1 MQEFNET
8 EKWIAITSIM
18 KTSQKI
24 KQLPKQH
31 IDYLFINLRRE
42 YAPHLNDDEIKNI
55 EKLIDNLAKDIQ
67 KSGLKTAMKMLG
79 QGDQNEAIKQIKS
92 MFGQKDADTITK
104 LFGKR
109 K

>member
-1 MQEFNET
+1 MQELNES

-31 IDYLFINLRRE
+31 VDYLFINLRRQ
-42 YAPHLNDDEIKNI
+42 YASHLSDEEVKNI
-55 EKLIDNLAKDIQ
+55 EKLIDKLAKDIQ
-67 KSGLKTAMKMLG
+67 KSGFKSAMKILG
-79 QGDQNEAIKQIKS
+79 EGDQKEAIKQIDKI
-92 MFGQKDADTITK
+92 FGKQDADTITK

-109 K
+109 N

>member
-1 MQEFNET
+1 MQEFNEI

-42 YAPHLNDDEIKNI
+42 YAPHLKDEEVKTI
-55 EKLIDNLAKDIQ
+55 EKLIDRLAKDIQ
-67 KSGLKTAMKMLG
+67 KSSLKTAMKILG
-79 QGDQNEAIKQIKS
+79 QGDQKEAIKQVGEI
-92 MFGQKDADTITK
+92 FGKEDADTITK
-104 LFGKR
+104 LFGQR